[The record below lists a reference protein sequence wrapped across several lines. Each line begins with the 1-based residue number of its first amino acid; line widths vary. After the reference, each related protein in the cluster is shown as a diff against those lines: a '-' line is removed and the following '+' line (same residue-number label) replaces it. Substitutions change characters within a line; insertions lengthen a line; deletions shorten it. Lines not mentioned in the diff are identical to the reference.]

1 MSSKPT
7 EMAYG
12 GYHKSTLPE
21 WDREI
26 LDTDRGTPMGEYMRK
41 FWHPVCLAEELTEV
55 PKAIRILGEDLVAFR
70 DRSGQIGILNRYC
83 AHRGTSLEFG
93 IVQQKGIRCCY
104 HGWLY
109 DVDGSIMETPAEPPD
124 SKIKDTI
131 FQAAYP
137 AFERHGM
144 VFAYFGAPEE
154 KPKFPEYDG
163 WTIPDGTKLVPFSNI
178 YSCNWLQVYENIMD
192 HHHTAT
198 LHANMTVDSV
208 DESLKSGVNLDGFV
222 DMPVMDWETTRGGNG
237 MVFIANRRN
246 PDDQT
251 VWLRIT
257 EMQFPNFLQIGSLFP
272 SARRE
277 RHSSMCLSR
286 WHVPVDNENMIM
298 FGWRHFNDE
307 VDPDKQGQAADCG
320 FDKIDF
326 LDGQSARPYDIGQRA
341 PGDWEALNS
350 QHGGISRHA
359 AEHPGTSDIGVYQC
373 RKLLRELARGNTP
386 APDTWLRQDGE
397 PSGRRHLYTNDSV
410 VYAPVQGDTD
420 DAELVTKLGRELL
433 AIMIE
438 ADDVASEERDAHV
451 RRRLNEMDGG
461 FKQAAE

>member
-1 MSSKPT
+1 MSKKPK

-12 GYHKSTLPE
+12 GYHKGLMPE

-26 LDTDRGTPMGEYMRK
+26 LDTDRGTPMGEYMRR
-41 FWHPVCLAEELTEV
+41 FWHPVCLSEELTDL

-83 AHRGTSLEFG
+83 AHRGTSLEYG

-109 DVDGSIMETPAEPPD
+109 DVDGSIVETPAEPPD
-124 SKIKDTI
+124 SKIKETI

-137 AFERHGM
+137 AFERHGL
-144 VFAYFGAPEE
+144 VFAYFGEPEE

-163 WTIPDGTKLVPFSNI
+163 WFLPEDTKMVPFSNI
-178 YSCNWLQVYENIMD
+178 YACNWLQVYENIMD
-192 HHHTAT
+192 HHHTAL
-198 LHANMTVDSV
+198 LHANMTVDNV
-208 DESLKSGVNLDGFV
+208 DQSLKDGVNLDGFV

-237 MVFIANRRN
+237 MVFMANRRN

-286 WHVPVDNENMIM
+286 WHVPVDNDNMIM
-298 FGWRHFNDE
+298 FGFRHFNEE
-307 VDPDKQGQAADCG
+307 VDPNGGGRAEDCG
-320 FDKIDF
+320 YDKIDF
-326 LDGQSARPYDIGQRA
+326 LDGQSERAYDIGQRA
-341 PGDWEALNS
+341 PGDWEALCS
-350 QHGGISRHA
+350 QHGGISRHS
-359 AEHPGTSDIGVYQC
+359 AEHPGASDVGVYQC
-373 RKLLRELARGNTP
+373 RKLLRELVRGNTP
-386 APDTWLRQDGE
+386 PAESWQRQDGE
-397 PSGRRHLYTNDSV
+397 GTGHRHVYTNDSV
-410 VYAPVQGDTD
+410 VYAPKRDDVDDT
-420 DAELVTKLGRELL
+420 ELVIRLGRELL

-438 ADDVASEERDAHV
+438 ADDVASEQRDAHV
-451 RRRLNEMDGG
+451 RRRLDDMDGG